1 MGTSPKVDGCAPIH
15 VFASSKSWIEGNATL
30 QLQQVAGLPGVR
42 AVAAMPDLH
51 PGKYGPVG
59 CAVLADRIHPQL
71 VGSDIGCGMGLF
83 ELDIAAR
90 KLRPDQLAERLHALD
105 QPWDG
110 DTDSVLAD
118 AGLSATTFD
127 ASLGSIGGGNHF
139 CELQA
144 IEEILAPDIAAQAG
158 LDRDHAYVLVHSGS
172 RGLGFSILERIL
184 LNGQT
189 ALDPAS
195 EEGSAYMDAHD
206 HAVQW
211 AKLNRRII
219 AERAAAAA
227 RADLR
232 PVNDLAHNMV
242 ERERSAGGDVLALHR
257 KGAAASDRGLVPVPG
272 SRGTL
277 SYLVEPLPA
286 MRTEALASLA
296 HGAGRK
302 YDRGSM
308 HGRVRVKK
316 SDVARLERN
325 PYGGIVVC
333 GDRGLL
339 AEEAPEAYKNIE
351 RVIADLVEFG
361 LARVVA
367 TFRPLVTFKKAQ
379 SNVAPVA
386 PSGRNPGRRIA
397 DDPTSLH
404 QRARSGGMPD
414 RGPKGCC
421 NACGR
426 SCFARARDRLP
437 GGAEYGRAWSG
448 LGHRRHPWRC
458 RSRLRAAVDRCD
470 PVGGAKPARPHHKRK
485 NWFIGVFELPAPP
498 DAPKALAVQDV
509 RFEAFR
515 AGGPGGQHQNKTESA
530 VRATH
535 IASGLSVVARDE
547 RSQHRNK
554 ALALER
560 IAALLRLQ
568 GELQAITAQNDA
580 HAAHDRLERGRPVKR
595 FKGAAFQ
602 AS

>member
-1 MGTSPKVDGCAPIH
+1 MPRSA
-15 VFASSKSWIEGNATL
+15 ASAAAT
-30 QLQQVAGLPGVR
+30 
-42 AVAAMPDLH
+42 
-51 PGKYGPVG
+51 
-59 CAVLADRIHPQL
+59 I
-71 VGSDIGCGMGLF
+71 
-83 ELDIAAR
+83 
-90 KLRPDQLAERLHALD
+90 
-105 QPWDG
+105 
-110 DTDSVLAD
+110 
-118 AGLSATTFD
+118 
-127 ASLGSIGGGNHF
+127 F

-172 RGLGFSILERIL
+172 RGLGYSILERVL
-184 LNGQT
+184 SNGQA

-195 EEGSAYMDAHD
+195 DEGRAYMDVHN

-211 AKLNRRII
+211 ARLNRRII

-232 PVNDLAHNMV
+232 PLNDLAHNMV
-242 ERERSAGGDVLALHR
+242 ERQGSADATVLHR

-379 SNVAPVA
+379 SNAA
-386 PSGRNPGRRIA
+386 ANGTKREKSWKEDRR
-397 DDPTSLH
+397 
-404 QRARSGGMPD
+404 
-414 RGPKGCC
+414 
-421 NACGR
+421 
-426 SCFARARDRLP
+426 
-437 GGAEYGRAWSG
+437 
-448 LGHRRHPWRC
+448 
-458 RSRLRAAVDRCD
+458 
-470 PVGGAKPARPHHKRK
+470 
-485 NWFIGVFELPAPP
+485 
-498 DAPKALAVQDV
+498 
-509 RFEAFR
+509 
-515 AGGPGGQHQNKTESA
+515 
-530 VRATH
+530 
-535 IASGLSVVARDE
+535 
-547 RSQHRNK
+547 
-554 ALALER
+554 
-560 IAALLRLQ
+560 
-568 GELQAITAQNDA
+568 
-580 HAAHDRLERGRPVKR
+580 
-595 FKGAAFQ
+595 
-602 AS
+602 

>member
-1 MGTSPKVDGCAPIH
+1 MGTFPKVDGCAPIH

-30 QLQQVAGLPGVR
+30 QLQQVAALPGIR

-59 CAVLADRIHPQL
+59 CAVLADQIHPQL

-83 ELDIAAR
+83 QLDVAAR
-90 KLRPDQLAERLHALD
+90 KLRLDQLAERLHALD

-110 DTDSVLAD
+110 DTSSVLAD
-118 AGLSATTFD
+118 AGLQGTTFD
-127 ASLGSIGGGNHF
+127 SSLGSIGGGNHF

-144 IEEILAPDIAAQAG
+144 IEEIVAPDIAAQAG

-172 RGLGFSILERIL
+172 RGLGYSILERIL
-184 LNGQT
+184 SHGQV

-195 EEGSAYMDAHD
+195 DEGRAYIDAHD

-211 AKLNRRII
+211 ARLNRRII

-232 PVNDLAHNMV
+232 SVNDLPHNMV
-242 ERERSAGGDVLALHR
+242 ERSDGAMALHR

-277 SYLVEPLPA
+277 SYLVEPLA
-286 MRTEALASLA
+286 GMRTEALASLA

-302 YDRGSM
+302 YDRASM

-351 RVIADLVEFG
+351 RVIDDLVEFG

-379 SNVAPVA
+379 S
-386 PSGRNPGRRIA
+386 
-397 DDPTSLH
+397 
-404 QRARSGGMPD
+404 
-414 RGPKGCC
+414 
-421 NACGR
+421 
-426 SCFARARDRLP
+426 DRLAGDP
-437 GGAEYGRAWSG
+437 KRQKSWKED
-448 LGHRRHPWRC
+448 RR
-458 RSRLRAAVDRCD
+458 
-470 PVGGAKPARPHHKRK
+470 
-485 NWFIGVFELPAPP
+485 
-498 DAPKALAVQDV
+498 
-509 RFEAFR
+509 
-515 AGGPGGQHQNKTESA
+515 
-530 VRATH
+530 
-535 IASGLSVVARDE
+535 
-547 RSQHRNK
+547 
-554 ALALER
+554 
-560 IAALLRLQ
+560 
-568 GELQAITAQNDA
+568 
-580 HAAHDRLERGRPVKR
+580 
-595 FKGAAFQ
+595 
-602 AS
+602 

>member
-90 KLRPDQLAERLHALD
+90 KLRLDQLAERLHALD

-118 AGLSATTFD
+118 AGLSATAFD

-144 IEEILAPDIAAQAG
+144 IEEILAPDIAAEAG

-172 RGLGFSILERIL
+172 RGLGYSILERVL
-184 LNGQT
+184 SHGQV
-189 ALDPAS
+189 ALDPAGD
-195 EEGSAYMDAHD
+195 EGRAYMDAHD

-211 AKLNRRII
+211 ARLNRRII

-232 PVNDLAHNMV
+232 SVNDLPHNMV
-242 ERERSAGGDVLALHR
+242 ERQDSVGGGVMALHR
-257 KGAAASDRGLVPVPG
+257 KGAAASDRGLVPIPG

-333 GDRGLL
+333 GDRGLF

-379 SNVAPVA
+379 SNAA
-386 PSGRNPGRRIA
+386 A
-397 DDPTSLH
+397 
-404 QRARSGGMPD
+404 
-414 RGPKGCC
+414 
-421 NACGR
+421 
-426 SCFARARDRLP
+426 
-437 GGAEYGRAWSG
+437 GGA
-448 LGHRRHPWRC
+448 RREKSWKE
-458 RSRLRAAVDRCD
+458 DR
-470 PVGGAKPARPHHKRK
+470 R
-485 NWFIGVFELPAPP
+485 
-498 DAPKALAVQDV
+498 
-509 RFEAFR
+509 
-515 AGGPGGQHQNKTESA
+515 
-530 VRATH
+530 
-535 IASGLSVVARDE
+535 
-547 RSQHRNK
+547 
-554 ALALER
+554 
-560 IAALLRLQ
+560 
-568 GELQAITAQNDA
+568 
-580 HAAHDRLERGRPVKR
+580 
-595 FKGAAFQ
+595 
-602 AS
+602 